1 MRIPN
6 PGVRERNKVMAT
18 YQAEPSF
25 TASPEQL
32 LNVIKAFIEPRTP
45 SVPIPPPQRIE
56 RFVRLALR
64 QVFGP
69 SPDPWLTAQRYA
81 DFSTLASPGD
91 RVALNPQPLPPRYQF
106 LTALA
111 QEVINT
117 AELMLE
123 INAAASEGNERGV
136 IVIGGYVESI
146 VDDTCGNG
154 FRLIWRG
161 PGPRPNWFP
170 DQLSGIDLLVMGNQ
184 FAESAHNQF
193 NPDLGEVMSAA
204 AAKLAKVGA
213 SRLQDQ

>member
-6 PGVRERNKVMAT
+6 PGVRERNEAMAT

-25 TASPEQL
+25 SASPEQL
-32 LNVIKAFIEPRTP
+32 LNVVKAFIEPLTP
-45 SVPIPPPQRIE
+45 SIPIPPPQRIE
-56 RFVRLALR
+56 RVVRLALGR
-64 QVFGP
+64 VFGP

-81 DFSTLASPGD
+81 DFSVLPSPVE

-111 QEVINT
+111 QEVVNS

-123 INAAASEGNERGV
+123 INAGASEGDERGI
-136 IVIGGYVESI
+136 IVIGGNVEGF

-161 PGPRPNWFP
+161 PGPRPTWFP
-170 DQLSGIDLLVMGNQ
+170 EQLAGVDLLVIGLQ
-184 FAESAHNQF
+184 FAQSAHNQF
-193 NPDLGEVMSAA
+193 NAGMSEVMTRA
-204 AAKLAKVGA
+204 AAKLARVGA
-213 SRLQDQ
+213 SRLRDQ